1 MILGNYNND
10 FEFIPPSVPSVPRV
24 VVISK
29 VCAVADFTDNTNTTG
44 YIDFAT
50 NALPVG
56 AIPIAWKAV
65 VTGGFAGDTSATI
78 QLGVAGDL
86 DRFSAD
92 TAQSVFAAGTVGSA
106 ILAADACDG
115 IGAVATPRVTVTGNA
130 DFTSIVTEGN
140 GAMTV
145 YLYCIL
151 TV

>member
-1 MILGNYNND
+1 MGNYNND
-10 FEFIPPSVPSVPRV
+10 FEFIIPSVPSVPRV

-50 NALPVG
+50 NALPAG

-65 VTGGFAGDTSATI
+65 VTGGFTGDTTAVI
-78 QLGVAGDL
+78 ELGVTGDL

-92 TAQSVFAAGTVGSA
+92 TAQSVFAPGTIGASV
-106 ILAADACDG
+106 LAASACDG
-115 IGAVATPRVTVTGNA
+115 ISAASTPRVTVTGGA
-130 DFTSIVTEGN
+130 DFTSIKTAAT

-145 YLYCIL
+145 YLYYIL